1 MGPVMLDPIQTLED
15 RVSELL
21 DLLRQTVK
29 ERDELRTRLTA
40 LETELVDRKAEAES
54 AGPLTEPEKQRLQA
68 LEVVES
74 ALAELGQNQSAA

>member
-1 MGPVMLDPIQTLED
+1 MLDPIQTLED

-21 DLLRQTVK
+21 HLLRQTVK
-29 ERDELRTRLTA
+29 ERDELRTELNT
-40 LETELVDRKAEAES
+40 LEAELVERTSES
-54 AGPLTEPEKQRLQA
+54 EKPGPLTELEKQRLQA